1 MFDALDVD
9 EKNNPSVV
17 ASRIS
22 EIMSGENIY
31 MLDIT
36 EEPPD
41 AMDEPIE
48 KKVLPDDG
56 GHSREIVSPL
66 HAEAA
71 ETRAEARE
79 AAARAEVTKARTE
92 AAKTAAWGNARIEA
106 AEAVARA
113 KEAAI
118 HAEGAMARTEM
129 WDAATE
135 MWKPI
140 SIRNASFAD
149 ELSERENDAQ
159 RLSTPRRLID
169 ERKTA
174 IELRALRDG
183 VPVTEARVKEI
194 TAHDV
199 SECKTED
206 TANRALIA
214 NKDARIE
221 LLQKELIS
229 QRTQFELQV
238 AGAKFEMTVVQQR
251 LMLVLSNDALKY
263 LPSNDRASTIGGLT
277 SVQQQLL
284 AVMNNAPTTTPQL
297 HRPSRSK

>member
-1 MFDALDVD
+1 
-9 EKNNPSVV
+9 
-17 ASRIS
+17 
-22 EIMSGENIY
+22 MSK
-31 MLDIT
+31 
-36 EEPPD
+36 
-41 AMDEPIE
+41 A
-48 KKVLPDDG
+48 
-56 GHSREIVSPL
+56 R
-66 HAEAA
+66 AEAA
-71 ETRAEARE
+71 K
-79 AAARAEVTKARTE
+79 AAAWGNARTE
-92 AAKTAAWGNARIEA
+92 AAK
-106 AEAVARA
+106 AVARA
-113 KEAAI
+113 EEAAI
-118 HAEGAMARTEM
+118 RAEGAMARTETVVRQKM
-129 WDAATE
+129 TAESLLSPQDGTR
-135 MWKPI
+135 I
-140 SIRNASFAD
+140 RVRNASFAD
-149 ELSERENDAQ
+149 ELSERENDAL

-169 ERKTA
+169 ERKSA